1 MLISR
6 QSYIPRICSHPFVTT
21 SSTWKQPKHD
31 RLRMRRHL
39 PPPRHQFPFVHEAPV
54 NILPEKPPVIPASW
68 DSTVDKVKNLR
79 FNHGDHLSS
88 IPTTFEKLE
97 ELYHLEKNLWFHSL
111 DLPLKS
117 PEMLDFSKFITR
129 TKLLDWSWELP
140 SNHQSA
146 LGNRLAHQL
155 SEQLLYLYR
164 NPVNIYDQRPKS
176 FNARKMRRIMLIS
189 SCMETA
195 YQTIMS
201 TQPASPFARGIH
213 QIDEFARVETFLKRL
228 YPREMW
234 SSVSEVDEDLFDDVD
249 ETVLD
254 DEGCVRYRI
263 RADLAWQLRGPDPLQ
278 PFLSMD
284 HPVCYDTKPSEC
296 LYRPEALDLKPVD
309 CFKFSCLP
317 KTHFRF
323 ASEFAR
329 SVAGYWSRNPF
340 YEGDPC
346 EFGLLGVLDARSAEQ
361 MWIDVSRLALSET
374 SRSDIWIR
382 STLAEG
388 LLTAFSWAS
397 AQAYNQ
403 GFTLYNELTY
413 PFTTQILLFDH
424 DHIQLLRYQL
434 NSLVSLWQVEDCST
448 PYNLVWFSP
457 KVKLFEFVDSLPC
470 GVRVFPEAVSLLV
483 ASFLHPTDSDR
494 STKLLRPYLASG
506 VMAPRDYA
514 KCSVDGARSI
524 PRLIPD
530 TADMPDLNDS
540 TPTETRSIKDLAHFT
555 EGERKALEA
564 ARRSAQK
571 LPLWMR
577 TPGLPHPNEVF
588 FYKLANQRELLDELS
603 SEVPSLDGSLLG
615 IPEKHEIIKA
625 SYRRLQR
632 NRQARSRVEAPPR
645 RWR

>member
-1 MLISR
+1 MNRRSSHCRLLLWGGRQRVLVPHQRQKLLLFLIS
-6 QSYIPRICSHPFVTT
+6 
-21 SSTWKQPKHD
+21 WLD
-31 RLRMRRHL
+31 
-39 PPPRHQFPFVHEAPV
+39 
-54 NILPEKPPVIPASW
+54 
-68 DSTVDKVKNLR
+68 R

-278 PFLSMD
+278 P
-284 HPVCYDTKPSEC
+284 V
-296 LYRPEALDLKPVD
+296 
-309 CFKFSCLP
+309 
-317 KTHFRF
+317 
-323 ASEFAR
+323 
-329 SVAGYWSRNPF
+329 SRN
-340 YEGDPC
+340 Y
-346 EFGLLGVLDARSAEQ
+346 
-361 MWIDVSRLALSET
+361 
-374 SRSDIWIR
+374 
-382 STLAEG
+382 
-388 LLTAFSWAS
+388 
-397 AQAYNQ
+397 
-403 GFTLYNELTY
+403 
-413 PFTTQILLFDH
+413 
-424 DHIQLLRYQL
+424 
-434 NSLVSLWQVEDCST
+434 
-448 PYNLVWFSP
+448 
-457 KVKLFEFVDSLPC
+457 
-470 GVRVFPEAVSLLV
+470 
-483 ASFLHPTDSDR
+483 
-494 STKLLRPYLASG
+494 KLLADVECRFYH
-506 VMAPRDYA
+506 
-514 KCSVDGARSI
+514 CS
-524 PRLIPD
+524 
-530 TADMPDLNDS
+530 
-540 TPTETRSIKDLAHFT
+540 
-555 EGERKALEA
+555 
-564 ARRSAQK
+564 
-571 LPLWMR
+571 
-577 TPGLPHPNEVF
+577 
-588 FYKLANQRELLDELS
+588 
-603 SEVPSLDGSLLG
+603 
-615 IPEKHEIIKA
+615 
-625 SYRRLQR
+625 
-632 NRQARSRVEAPPR
+632 
-645 RWR
+645 